1 MTFPRAFRVSNYL
14 LSLPSAPAHV
24 HRFTLR
30 AASAATGM
38 SQPTVRRGLLEL
50 EADGVVCHPAQTVWQ
65 VLDPQALAAL
75 AGYPV
80 RGAGVRWACVVME

>member
-1 MTFPRAFRVSNYL
+1 MTYPRSFRVANYL
-14 LSLPSAPAHV
+14 LTLPPAPAHI

-30 AASAATGM
+30 AASTATGM

-65 VLDPQALAAL
+65 VLDTQALAAI

-80 RGAGVRWACVVME
+80 RGAGRAWACVVME